1 MHLLFCKSGLFNLPI
16 ILVVKD
22 ILINEKRYTVL
33 ETTCLHKSLVEYDTE
48 YIQLLNRTL
57 NTNNENNKIKNNEIT
72 NANI

>member
-1 MHLLFCKSGLFNLPI
+1 MKSLVQFKLVGKI

-48 YIQLLNRTL
+48 YIQLLNRKASKAYISKAIS
-57 NTNNENNKIKNNEIT
+57 ENKVVSPV
-72 NANI
+72 